1 MNRRPQHRRLVV
13 ESLET
18 RKLLAGDILHN
29 FVSPEDTTGSGDVGP
44 LDVLAIINEINRP
57 GTANSN
63 LMLDVDGDQVLSPLD
78 ALAVIN
84 HINRGARES
93 SVPITQ
99 RIQRIETAIQ
109 KGEFP
114 SRITESDAFEI
125 LATLRSGGR
134 PELGDRVVA
143 GRLIREVE
151 QARDPLER
159 EIVKTEV
166 DRALPVASQVLTRL
180 VAIGAATEVV
190 EQTRDLLRDLSQ
202 DSVSVV
208 RERIQETLAEHRVSM
223 ERVIPDRL
231 SNSET
236 ERAERLEGLIAG
248 MKGRLEA
255 AGVDRQLIDRAVR
268 FYAERYEMGKP
279 LSVEEVGALLRSLGI
294 DADRLFPQAATRPV
308 PSEVQ
313 FDFPRLISYLQDIGL
328 DRAKI
333 SVVIRE
339 AGLHIAMGRPITGEV
354 IQNWLRRLQS

>member
-1 MNRRPQHRRLVV
+1 MDRRPLHRRLVV

-18 RKLLAGDILHN
+18 RKLLAGDVLHN

-44 LDVLAIINEINRP
+44 LDVLAIINEINQP

-63 LMLDVDGDQVLSPLD
+63 LMLDVDGDQVISPLD

-93 SVPITQ
+93 AVPIAQ
-99 RIQRIETAIQ
+99 RIQRIEAAIQ

-114 SRITESDAFEI
+114 NRITESDAFEI

-151 QARDPLER
+151 QPRDPLER

-180 VAIGAATEVV
+180 VAIGTAPEVV
-190 EQTRDLLRDLSQ
+190 EQTRDLLRDLNQ
-202 DSVSVV
+202 DSASAV
-208 RERIQETLAEHRVSM
+208 RERIQETLAEHRVSI
-223 ERVIPDRL
+223 ELVIPDRL
-231 SNSET
+231 TDSQT
-236 ERAERLEGLIAG
+236 DRAEWLEGLIAG
-248 MKGRLEA
+248 IRSRLET
-255 AGVDRQLIDRAVR
+255 AGVDGQSIDRAVR

-279 LSVEEVGALLRSLGI
+279 LSVEEIGALLRSLGV
-294 DADRLFPQAATRPV
+294 DADRLFPQAATRPDSGEL
-308 PSEVQ
+308 P
-313 FDFPRLISYLQDIGL
+313 FDFPRLIGYLQDIGL

-333 SVVIRE
+333 SVVVRE
-339 AGLHIAMGRPITGEV
+339 AGLHIAMGRTITGEV
-354 IQNWLRRLQS
+354 IQIWLRRLQS